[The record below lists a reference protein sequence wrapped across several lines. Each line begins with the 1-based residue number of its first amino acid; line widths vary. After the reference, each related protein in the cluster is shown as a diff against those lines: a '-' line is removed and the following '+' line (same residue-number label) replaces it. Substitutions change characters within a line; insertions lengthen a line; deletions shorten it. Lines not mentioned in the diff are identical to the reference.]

1 MAFKLGSRIGNK
13 DKKLN
18 IGGVTSDHDII
29 GGVRIEF
36 AKLDEGVLGE
46 AHKEGVIYVSDQ
58 IEYGSSQYNRV
69 VAHEMKHMT
78 DLEIGKVD
86 YTDDNVFYN
95 GVNYPR
101 KDGYIFYDGEW
112 QEEGSIDFPWEF
124 KD

>member
-1 MAFKLGSRIGNK
+1 MAFKLGSRIGNP

-18 IGGVTSDHDII
+18 IGGTTSGHDTI

-36 AKLDEGVLGE
+36 AELEEGTLGE
-46 AHKEGVIYVSDQ
+46 AHKEGVIYVNEN
-58 IEYGSSQYNRV
+58 IEYGSSEYNRV

-78 DLEIGKVD
+78 DLKIGKVD

-101 KDGYIFYDGEW
+101 KDGYILYEGEW
-112 QEEGSIDFPWEF
+112 REEGDVDFPWEF

>member
-1 MAFKLGSRIGNK
+1 MTFKLGSTRGNL

-18 IGGVTSDHDII
+18 IGGTTSGHDTI

-36 AKLDEGVLGE
+36 ASLEEGVLGE
-46 AHKEGVIYVSDQ
+46 AHKEGVIYISDQ
-58 IEYGSSQYNRV
+58 IEYGSNQYNRV

-78 DLEIGKVD
+78 DLKVGKVD

-101 KDGYIFYDGEW
+101 KDGYILYEGEW
-112 QEEGSIDFPWEF
+112 QEEGDTDFPWEF